1 MLFLKQWSPTSMRTR
16 LTLWSVVV
24 LALVLVIMGVILR
37 YSVEEN
43 FQATIDRELLLGG
56 RWTEGWMARMIE
68 MPPPPRPEARRNT
81 TARARE
87 KARSSK
93 KSGKD
98 PDTEDLSR
106 YRPRMLRL
114 DGTPYMPGWDQPWDQ
129 GAAIAAAKGQNV
141 YITIENDED
150 PVRVLSMP
158 IRSRGRIVAVLQTV
172 HRLQE
177 MRRDLASL
185 SRTLLTL
192 IPVALLIVG
201 VSAAFLMGRMLRPIR
216 QITQAATQIN
226 SSDLSQR
233 LPVSGVDEFSRLS
246 TTFNAMLSRLE
257 HAFDQQRRFTADA
270 SHELRTPLTAIRAH
284 TSLALHTAQTPEEF
298 RCALEGAN
306 HAATLMSS
314 IVQDLLLLARSDANQ
329 LPVQH
334 DAVPI
339 GEVLQSAVKTLT
351 GPDKSEKCERPEIR
365 VEPIAVDA
373 SPTVS
378 GDRNHL
384 LRLFTNLLENAV
396 RHTPAEGRVLLSAQ
410 REENTVHVR
419 VTDTGAGIA
428 PEHLPHVCE
437 RFYRVDNA
445 RARKHGGTGLGL
457 AICQTIVDAHAGRL
471 AIESELGRGTTVHVY
486 LPFAK

>member
-1 MLFLKQWSPTSMRTR
+1 MQLLRQWSPTSMRTR

-24 LALVLVIMGVILR
+24 LALVLVLMGVILR
-37 YSVEEN
+37 YSVEAN
-43 FQATIDRELLLGG
+43 FQATIDRELLVWG
-56 RWTEGWMARMIE
+56 RGTEGFVVRMIE
-68 MPPPPRPEARRNT
+68 NPPPPPPVARRD
-81 TARARE
+81 TAAKARE
-87 KARSSK
+87 KAKSSK
-93 KSGKD
+93 KAGKD
-98 PDTEDLSR
+98 SDTKDL
-106 YRPRMLRL
+106 YFPRTFRL
-114 DGTPYMPGWDQPWDQ
+114 DGTPYMPGWDEPWDRA
-129 GAAIAAAKGQNV
+129 AAIAAAKGPHNYV
-141 YITIENDED
+141 TVENDDD

-158 IRSRGRIVAVLQTV
+158 IRSQGRIVAVLQTV

-201 VSAAFLMGRMLRPIR
+201 ISAAFLMERMLRPVR
-216 QITQAATQIN
+216 QITHAAAQIN

-233 LPVSGVDEFSRLS
+233 LPVIGGDEFSRLS

-257 HAFDQQRRFTADA
+257 HSFDQQRRFTADA

-284 TSLALHTAQTPEEF
+284 TSLALHTAETPEEF

-329 LPVQH
+329 LPIQH
-334 DAVPI
+334 GTVPVS
-339 GEVLQSAVKTLT
+339 EVLQSAVKTLA
-351 GPDKSEKCERPEIR
+351 GPDKSEKCERPEVRI
-365 VEPIAVDA
+365 EPLSSDVPLA
-373 SPTVS
+373 VS

-384 LRLFTNLLENAV
+384 QRLFSNLLENAV
-396 RHTPAEGRVLLSAQ
+396 RHTPAEGHVLLSAQ
-410 REENTVHVR
+410 REEDTVHVR

-457 AICQTIVDAHAGRL
+457 AICQTIVEAHTGRL
-471 AIESELGRGTTVHVY
+471 TIESELGRGTTVHVY